1 MLPGAGQD
9 DALELEGGG
18 RRGGVEHGSMPGDRL
33 EAEVIADRLRR
44 GLGEDP
50 RQSLEE
56 IGLADDDAG
65 DRGGAGAPRDGLPA
79 QAWREGV
86 DLRPGHRVVMG
97 VRVAQL
103 HQRQGDFGEPSL
115 EREDRRA
122 GLPGSRRVITEE
134 AQHLGD
140 MGGEGV
146 PHALGGG
153 LVAEIER
160 ALREGEPRLPELQR
174 DLRLV
179 LLVLP
184 SEHPEERPRAF
195 GVEIGGGLQE
205 RLRRL
210 GLVELG
216 QDGAQ
221 PGRELG
227 RAGLEAEGG
236 TPEIGEPTLIGGGVR
251 LREQLAVDHEEV
263 LLDEVVLPGEGV
275 VDGPVGGQG
284 ETA

>member
-1 MLPGAGQD
+1 M
-9 DALELEGGG
+9 
-18 RRGGVEHGSMPGDRL
+18 
-33 EAEVIADRLRR
+33 
-44 GLGEDP
+44 
-50 RQSLEE
+50 
-56 IGLADDDAG
+56 
-65 DRGGAGAPRDGLPA
+65 
-79 QAWREGV
+79 
-86 DLRPGHRVVMG
+86 RVG
-97 VRVAQL
+97 IAQL
-103 HQRQGDFGEPSL
+103 HHRQGDFGEPGL

-122 GLPGSRRVITEE
+122 GLPGPRRVLTEE
-134 AQHLGD
+134 AQHLSD

-236 TPEIGEPTLIGGGVR
+236 TPEIGEPTLIGGGVP

-275 VDGPVGGQG
+275 VDGPVGSQWETAQPSPVRMRPEVLPGGDRRVAVGLDEIRPGQG
-284 ETA
+284 RSQQQGEQGRTHPAGWRPPRAGETLF